1 MVSDMMAHNTFWLG
15 KKVLITGINGFIGS
29 HLAKTLYAH
38 GAVIE
43 GASRHPEKTPFL
55 DHYFPAHPFTVH
67 PLELRRAESV
77 QALVKKQ
84 TYDVIFHLASQ
95 SDTWKSTQMPVETFE
110 SNVNGTLSLLDAL
123 RVQGT
128 NTPLILAGS
137 VRAFEPLSST
147 KTDVMA
153 PLHPYD
159 ASKFC
164 TQVIARSY
172 FHAYGMPGAIAQNTN
187 IFGPNDTNFSRLIP
201 IMMRDLFLKKK
212 IVLKGNGKIKRD
224 FLYVDDAV
232 RGMISLA
239 ENCTRKEVN
248 GKAVTFASGR
258 LSTIQEISEMV
269 KESFSF
275 PVSVDFDGKPF
286 EDRDHPVLDISVAH
300 ELLGWEP
307 QFTLEKGIRET
318 VSWYEKYFATN
329 GGIQK

>member
-1 MVSDMMAHNTFWLG
+1 MYTMTRNTFWSG

-29 HLAKTLYAH
+29 HLAKTLHAQ
-38 GAVIE
+38 GANIE
-43 GASRHPEKTPFL
+43 GASRHPASTPIL
-55 DHYFPAHPFTVH
+55 DRYFPTHPFVIH

-77 QALVKKQ
+77 QALVKNQ
-84 TYDVIFHLASQ
+84 TYDTIFHLASQ

-123 RVQGT
+123 RVKGA

-172 FHAYGMPGAIAQNTN
+172 FNAYGMPGAIAQNTN
-187 IFGPNDTNFSRLIP
+187 IFGPNDTNFNRLIP
-201 IMMRDLFLKKK
+201 IMMRDLFTKKK

-232 RGMISLA
+232 RGMVLLA
-239 ENCTRKEVN
+239 ENCARKDVN
-248 GKAVTFASGR
+248 GKAITFASGR
-258 LSTIQEISEMV
+258 LSTIQQIAELV
-269 KESFSF
+269 KSAFSF
-275 PVSVDFDGKPF
+275 PVEIDFDGKPF
-286 EDRDHPVLDISVAH
+286 EDRDHPVLDIRTAH
-300 ELLGWEP
+300 ELLGWAP
-307 QFTLEKGIRET
+307 DFTLEKGVHET

-329 GGIQK
+329 GGIQQ